1 MPYYSDRPL
10 EKYFVLGP
18 IGIFVIDVPGY
29 IGRLCG
35 VFNEP
40 GGMGTVCGLLIALT
54 FGIAQKKDI
63 FVVFVAGCLTQ
74 SAAFF
79 CIVCLV
85 FIFYTF
91 KKNIV
96 FGIISII
103 ALINIIF
110 LIPLLNFD
118 NDWLN
123 NLIQRFAFVD
133 GHFVGDNRTTQ
144 GFDYFFHNFVNSDA
158 VFFGYG
164 DGFDAYE
171 RGNSSYKEYIV
182 KYGVI
187 GFGILVM
194 YLIYVSFWY
203 IKYDATLK
211 LYLFL
216 FMLSL
221 YQRTYPLIS
230 LSGYLLLFGGYA
242 FYIREKK
249 YCSNV
254 KKYE

>member
-1 MPYYSDRPL
+1 
-10 EKYFVLGP
+10 
-18 IGIFVIDVPGY
+18 
-29 IGRLCG
+29 
-35 VFNEP
+35 
-40 GGMGTVCGLLIALT
+40 MGTVCGLLIALT

-144 GFDYFFHNFVNSDA
+144 GFDYFFT
-158 VFFGYG
+158 
-164 DGFDAYE
+164 
-171 RGNSSYKEYIV
+171 
-182 KYGVI
+182 
-187 GFGILVM
+187 IL
-194 YLIYVSFWY
+194 
-203 IKYDATLK
+203 
-211 LYLFL
+211 
-216 FMLSL
+216 
-221 YQRTYPLIS
+221 
-230 LSGYLLLFGGYA
+230 
-242 FYIREKK
+242 
-249 YCSNV
+249 
-254 KKYE
+254 